1 VAQNLGTGYGQ
12 PASTLYDWTLA
23 VRSGDEGPFKLSPEL
38 EALLEIQRFCDK
50 ISKEMYS
57 NASDPRGVAG
67 DELRAILTRVYRR
80 EFSEIQADILS
91 RQNLSPLVNLHLKA
105 AGLHLRLSA
114 FFDSST
120 TPGYMDDLMA
130 LWRAATSFLTVVF
143 DLEKTSVSGM
153 HGRSPLRYAT
163 NYILQMI
170 IAACFTLLKHLS
182 SFFAVQVDF
191 DEGRQLFHRTIAAI
205 RSMSVINN
213 DLPWR
218 LAELMVQMY
227 NGSRL
232 EARNLLAQQ
241 QQMGHNGNG
250 AEPQPI
256 IDDSLQL
263 KVRCRMSMSLVFD
276 SIWRWREEYQA
287 HGRGNLEGQREQLEK
302 LLISFPP
309 EGYDSANIFWSPG
322 LFSILFGPRHVDE
335 EVVFYEDN
343 TRLRDEDELFDSGS
357 WPYHATPTD
366 NSPSSMM
373 GKLGLS
379 SKKRVRAR
387 LCKPSRSGAPDVV
400 GGVAYRYEPD
410 SSSKGKE
417 KSTDWMLNLPPPSL
431 NYDGNSSPKG
441 RGKLPVRMMNDPPPA
456 FNTGQRKSSSKGK
469 RNLPDRTT
477 AYASSESNYEHSR
490 IPYKG
495 KAKLPDI
502 TTTKSVFSIASHDD
516 MEVFSENS
524 TSNTPFFSSPESPFG
539 KDDCYSAAFTP
550 PEQDVHS
557 PFAQDS
563 YFDLP
568 ASSCSHSFEQPLHY
582 KIKKHNTLKN
592 NSFNDNTVSN
602 TSNTAAMKNPTN
614 PESAAESSASS
625 THHMDATL
633 MPPSQHQLSNQLLA
647 AQSGGPGS
655 VTPGNSSGLPSAGM
669 LGYGE
674 SNYEVFDPL
683 NWMLDGLV
691 DFPYSY
697 AAVQGLEANGL
708 G

>member
-1 VAQNLGTGYGQ
+1 
-12 PASTLYDWTLA
+12 
-23 VRSGDEGPFKLSPEL
+23 
-38 EALLEIQRFCDK
+38 
-50 ISKEMYS
+50 
-57 NASDPRGVAG
+57 
-67 DELRAILTRVYRR
+67 
-80 EFSEIQADILS
+80 
-91 RQNLSPLVNLHLKA
+91 
-105 AGLHLRLSA
+105 
-114 FFDSST
+114 
-120 TPGYMDDLMA
+120 
-130 LWRAATSFLTVVF
+130 
-143 DLEKTSVSGM
+143 M

-241 QQMGHNGNG
+241 QQMGNNGNG
-250 AEPQPI
+250 ADPQPI

-309 EGYDSANIFWSPG
+309 EGFDSVNMFWSPA
-322 LFSILFGPRHVDE
+322 LFLILFGPELIDE
-335 EVVFYEDN
+335 AVFYREI
-343 TRLRDEDELFDSGS
+343 TRLRDDEEVSGFSS
-357 WPYHATPTD
+357 WQLHANATD

-379 SKKRVRAR
+379 SSKKV
-387 LCKPSRSGAPDVV
+387 KSRRHKTPRSEYTAV
-400 GGVAYRYEPD
+400 GGVASRYQTNV
-410 SSSKGKE
+410 SSKGKD
-417 KSTDWMLNLPPPSL
+417 KSTDWMMNLPPPSL
-431 NYDGNSSPKG
+431 NYDGCSSPKG
-441 RGKLPVRMMNDPPPA
+441 RGESPVRLMNYSPPA
-456 FNTGQRKSSSKGK
+456 FNTRQRGSSSKRK
-469 RNLPDRTT
+469 SDRLDRVATGT
-477 AYASSESNYEHSR
+477 SSEMFLDGRTMVLYNGR
-490 IPYKG
+490 G
-495 KAKLPDI
+495 KLPDI
-502 TTTKSVFSIASHDD
+502 TATQSAFSIASQDD
-516 MEVFSENS
+516 MEVFSGHY
-524 TSNTPFFSSPESPFG
+524 TSNTTFFTSPESSFG
-539 KDDCYSAAFTP
+539 DDDCYSAAFTP
-550 PEQDVHS
+550 PEEQDVHS
-557 PFAQDS
+557 PLANASDS
-563 YFDLP
+563 TFNLP
-568 ASSCSHSFEQPLHY
+568 ASPRSHSTTDHLRY
-582 KIKKHNTLKN
+582 KIKKLSSFSNNTMSSNSRKN
-592 NSFNDNTVSN
+592 YYSN
-602 TSNTAAMKNPTN
+602 ASNTAAMKNPTN

-655 VTPGNSSGLPSAGM
+655 ITPSNGVGLPSAGM

-708 G
+708 S